1 MEQKDT
7 QSINPSGEKEAQNA
21 SEAGAAEAVE
31 VQNASGPDA
40 VDAIET
46 QDASGVNT
54 AEAVEA
60 QNISGA
66 DTAKAQDASEAGTA
80 EVQSISGADAAET
93 QNASEVGAAE
103 MQSISGA
110 DAAET
115 MNAPATGAEGSEAG
129 SGVSVTEPE
138 KTPDTDV
145 RLAGSNREGVKG
157 SPSVGAVE
165 LPSLEL
171 LEAEL
176 KKEQYKRSYRRVLKS
191 TAFSLMVV
199 AAVAVLIAV
208 LLLPVLQISGTSM
221 TDTLQNEDIVV
232 AVNSSKFKTGDVVAF
247 YYNNNILIKRV
258 IASSGDW
265 VDIDEDGNVY
275 VNEVKL
281 DEPYVKELALG
292 ECDID
297 LPYQVPDK
305 KCFVMGDHRATS
317 IDSRSTAVGCV
328 SDDAVVGKILFRVWP
343 LSEIGFVK

>member
-7 QSINPSGEKEAQNA
+7 QNINPSGQTEEQDAPAASAIEPIEAQSA
-21 SEAGAAEAVE
+21 
-31 VQNASGPDA
+31 P
-40 VDAIET
+40 
-46 QDASGVNT
+46 
-54 AEAVEA
+54 
-60 QNISGA
+60 GA
-66 DTAKAQDASEAGTA
+66 DTAET
-80 EVQSISGADAAET
+80 AET
-93 QNASEVGAAE
+93 QNAPAAGIAE
-103 MQSISGA
+103 
-110 DAAET
+110 AAAQ
-115 MNAPATGAEGSEAG
+115 NAPAAGVAEAAGEQKPPAAEAAG
-129 SGVSVTEPE
+129 GQDTLVT
-138 KTPDTDV
+138 
-145 RLAGSNREGVKG
+145 S
-157 SPSVGAVE
+157 SVE

-258 IASSGDW
+258 IAGPGDW
-265 VDIDEDGNVY
+265 VNIDEEGNVF

-281 DEPYVKELALG
+281 DEPYVKEKALG
-292 ECDID
+292 ECNIE

-305 KCFVMGDHRATS
+305 KCFVMGDHRSTS
-317 IDSRSTAVGCV
+317 IDSRNSTVGCIEN
-328 SDDAVVGKILFRVWP
+328 DAVIGRILIRVWP
-343 LSEIGFVK
+343 LSGIGFIK

>member
-7 QSINPSGEKEAQNA
+7 QNINPSGQTEEQDAPAAGAIEPIEAQSA
-21 SEAGAAEAVE
+21 
-31 VQNASGPDA
+31 P
-40 VDAIET
+40 
-46 QDASGVNT
+46 
-54 AEAVEA
+54 
-60 QNISGA
+60 GA
-66 DTAKAQDASEAGTA
+66 DTAET
-80 EVQSISGADAAET
+80 AET
-93 QNASEVGAAE
+93 QNAPAAGVAE
-103 MQSISGA
+103 
-110 DAAET
+110 AAAQ
-115 MNAPATGAEGSEAG
+115 NAPAAGVAEAAGEQKPSAAEATGGQDTL
-129 SGVSVTEPE
+129 VT
-138 KTPDTDV
+138 
-145 RLAGSNREGVKG
+145 S
-157 SPSVGAVE
+157 SVE